1 MFKCFIRS
9 PLALL
14 SVVCLV
20 SCSSA
25 NNKPVLIGFSSDST
39 SIEFRGI
46 DPAGLLQVRNT
57 PHIDT
62 AYSNVISVVQVPL
75 EADSTGI
82 ELPVPGKVRVTD
94 SMIIFHPSMPL
105 VHGRDYL
112 VISYLNARFGNPAM
126 IFSGKLNHNVKPRQ
140 VILKR

>member
-1 MFKCFIRS
+1 MFKYFVRS
-9 PLALL
+9 PLVLL

-39 SIEFRGI
+39 SIEFRDI

-62 AYSNVISVVQVPL
+62 VYTNVISVAKMPL
-75 EADSTGI
+75 ETDSAGS
-82 ELPVPGKVRVTD
+82 EMPVKGKVQVTD
-94 SMIIFHPSMPL
+94 STIVFHPSVPF

-112 VISYLNARFGNPAM
+112 VISYLNAKFGNSEM
-126 IFSGKLNHNVKPRQ
+126 IFSGKLNHSVKPRQ

>member
-1 MFKCFIRS
+1 MFKYFVRS
-9 PLALL
+9 PLILL

-39 SIEFRGI
+39 AIEFRDI

-57 PHIDT
+57 PNIDT
-62 AYSNVISVVQVPL
+62 AYTNVISVVQAPL
-75 EADSTGI
+75 ENDSVGI
-82 ELPVPGKVRVTD
+82 EMPVPGKVRVTD
-94 SMIIFHPSMPL
+94 STIVFRPSVPF

-112 VISYLNARFGNPAM
+112 VISYLNAKFGNSAM
-126 IFSGKLNHNVKPRQ
+126 IFNGKLNHSVKPRQ

>member
-1 MFKCFIRS
+1 MFKYFVRS
-9 PLALL
+9 PLMLL

-39 SIEFRGI
+39 SIEFRDI

-57 PHIDT
+57 PDIDT
-62 AYSNVISVVQVPL
+62 AYTNVLSVV
-75 EADSTGI
+75 ETDSTGI
-82 ELPVPGKVRVTD
+82 EMPVPGKVQVTD
-94 SMIIFHPSMPL
+94 STIVFHPSMPF

-112 VISYLNARFGNPAM
+112 VISYLNAKFGNSAM
-126 IFSGKLNHNVKPRQ
+126 IFSGKLNHSVKPRQ